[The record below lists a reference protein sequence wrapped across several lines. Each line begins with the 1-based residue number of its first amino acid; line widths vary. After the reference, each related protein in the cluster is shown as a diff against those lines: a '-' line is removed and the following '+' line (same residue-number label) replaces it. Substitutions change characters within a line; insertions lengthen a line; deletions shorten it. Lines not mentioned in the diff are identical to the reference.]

1 MQRLYHDIIQFH
13 KIPKEMEMAKG
24 KRKKREDKKKYIPGL
39 RGQRRHSNNDGLKMI
54 KSGWAHERLKKF
66 CERLGLKCV

>member
-1 MQRLYHDIIQFH
+1 
-13 KIPKEMEMAKG
+13 MAKG
-24 KRKKREDKKKYIPGL
+24 KRKKKSDKKKYIPGM

-66 CERLGLKCV
+66 CERLGLKCI